1 MLLSNGL
8 IMTAI
13 ASNLQ
18 AVDRIIAQ
26 ALRDA
31 HRPPGDVTLL
41 AVSKAFPAAAIRQAY
56 QAGQSA
62 FGESYLQEALEKIA
76 SLRDLPLQWHYI
88 GPIQSNKT
96 RLIAQHFAWVHSVD
110 RIKAADRLSEQRPKN
125 LPPLNV
131 CIQVNISGEDS
142 KGGVAP
148 DELAA
153 LAQEVASLPQ
163 LKLRGLMAIPAPTE
177 TLAAQREP
185 LARLREMKQA
195 LNDQGLALDTLSMGM
210 SHDLQAAILEGATI
224 VRVGSAIF
232 GPRPPSF
239 SE

>member
-1 MLLSNGL
+1 
-8 IMTAI
+8 MTAI

-31 HRPPGDVTLL
+31 HRQPSDVTLL

-56 QAGQSA
+56 QASQSA

-76 SLRDLPLQWHYI
+76 SLCDLPLQWHYI

-96 RLIAQHFAWVHSVD
+96 RLIATHFAWVHSVD
-110 RIKAADRLSEQRPKN
+110 RMKAASRLSEQRPKN

-131 CIQVNISGEDS
+131 CIQVNVSGEDS

-153 LAQEVASLPQ
+153 LAQEVARLPR
-163 LKLRGLMAIPAPTE
+163 LTLRGLMAIPAPAE

-210 SHDLQAAILEGATI
+210 SHDLQAAVLEGATI

-232 GPRPPSF
+232 GARPQ
-239 SE
+239 